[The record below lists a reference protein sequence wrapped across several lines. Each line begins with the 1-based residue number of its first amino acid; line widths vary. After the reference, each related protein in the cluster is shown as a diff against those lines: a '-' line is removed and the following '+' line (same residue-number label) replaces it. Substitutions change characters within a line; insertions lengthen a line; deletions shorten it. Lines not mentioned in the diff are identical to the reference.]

1 MLQDLTEQ
9 LGYSGAVKNI
19 GAFTRITVEDYRC
32 RFMHARQAMEKR
44 MNFKVG
50 KIRQP
55 DERRQIVDKNVPD
68 VRQALFFPGHRNDL
82 HPGRRK
88 SRRVFL
94 VKEITED
101 PIGEALECYW
111 TIL

>member
-1 MLQDLTEQ
+1 
-9 LGYSGAVKNI
+9 
-19 GAFTRITVEDYRC
+19 
-32 RFMHARQAMEKR
+32 

-68 VRQALFFPGHRNDL
+68 VWRAFFFAGHGNGL
-82 HPGRRK
+82 HPSGRK
-88 SRRVFL
+88 SRRVFF

-101 PIGEALECYW
+101 AVGKTLECYW